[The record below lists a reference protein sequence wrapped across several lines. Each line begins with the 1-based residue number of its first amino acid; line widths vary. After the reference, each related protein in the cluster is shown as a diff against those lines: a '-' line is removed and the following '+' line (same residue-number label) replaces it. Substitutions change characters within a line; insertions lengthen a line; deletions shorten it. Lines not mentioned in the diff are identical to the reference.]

1 MAYTVGFEGNSD
13 VNNKETRSYQKERCN
28 ILYLAHEQHMP
39 TDVLSIGL
47 LHFPTDEILFPC
59 FLHHYC
65 LQILY
70 ATNFLIWNVVSYMY
84 LFH

>member
-1 MAYTVGFEGNSD
+1 MAYTVGFEANSG
-13 VNNKETRSYQKERCN
+13 VERSYHKEKCN
-28 ILYLAHEQHMP
+28 VLYLALEQHMP
-39 TDVLSIGL
+39 MDVLNIGL
-47 LHFPTDEILFPC
+47 LHFPTDETLFPC

-70 ATNFLIWNVVSYMY
+70 ATNFLIFSYVY